1 VSTSTT
7 SNCFTSNSLPTDQ
20 QHTPLGPDT
29 TDRRRRDRRFYI
41 AADFLA
47 AFLAWTVLFLVRTG
61 RQGAIVTTDTL
72 TGDINYYWGAF
83 AIPLGWV
90 LGYALFDQYQD
101 IYRLSRLKTL
111 AQTFMISISGVL
123 LLFFFVLLDDATAD
137 YHDYYQ
143 NLLTLLGLHFFLTA
157 IFRMIL
163 LTRASRRLKRGEV
176 TFNTLIVGGS
186 DAALNLHRDALNQP
200 KGLGYRFVGF
210 VDSPDDGDSL
220 LAAELPLLGKLKNL
234 AKVIEEHNIE
244 EVIIAVETSQH
255 NRLRELLN
263 VLFDYEDRL
272 LVKIIPDMYDIMLGS
287 VKMDHV
293 FGAVLIEIRQE
304 MMPLWQRIIKRFID
318 LATSAIMLILLAPLL
333 AYIAIRVRLS
343 SKGPIFYQQERIGLN
358 GRPFNIIKFRSMYL
372 DAEAGGPQL
381 SQDDDDR
388 CTPFGKIMRKW
399 RLDEFPQFWN
409 VLRGDMSL
417 VGPRPERQYYID
429 LISARAPH
437 YRHLLKVRPGI
448 TSWGQ
453 VKYGYASNV
462 DEMIQRL
469 KFDILYIE
477 NRSLGLDIKILFYT
491 VVVLVQGK
499 GK

>member
-1 VSTSTT
+1 MLS
-7 SNCFTSNSLPTDQ
+7 
-20 QHTPLGPDT
+20 
-29 TDRRRRDRRFYI
+29 I
-41 AADFLA
+41 A
-47 AFLAWTVLFLVRTG
+47 
-61 RQGAIVTTDTL
+61 
-72 TGDINYYWGAF
+72 
-83 AIPLGWV
+83 
-90 LGYALFDQYQD
+90 
-101 IYRLSRLKTL
+101 
-111 AQTFMISISGVL
+111 GVL
-123 LLFFFVLLDDATAD
+123 LLFFTVLLDDVTVD

-143 NLLTLLGLHFFLTA
+143 NLLSILALHFT
-157 IFRMIL
+157 ITSIVRMVL
-163 LTRASRRLKRGEV
+163 LTRASRRLKQGEI

-186 DAALNLHRDALNQP
+186 EGALNLYRDVLAQP

-210 VDSPDDGDSL
+210 VDSRRSVPPL
-220 LAAELPLLGKLKNL
+220 LADELPLLGNLRKL
-234 AKVIEEHNIE
+234 ASVIEEHNVE
-244 EVIIAVETSQH
+244 EVIIAIETSQH

-263 VLFDYEDRL
+263 VLFDFEDRV

-293 FGAVLIEIRQE
+293 FGAVLIEIRQG
-304 MMPLWQRIIKRFID
+304 MMPRWQRFLKRMID
-318 LATSAIMLILLAPLL
+318 LFVSVVMLLLLAPLL
-333 AYIAIRVRLS
+333 IYVAIRVRLS
-343 SKGPIFYQQERIGLN
+343 STGPIFYQQERIGLN
-358 GRPFNIIKFRSMYL
+358 GRPFNIIKFRSMYT
-372 DAEAGGPQL
+372 DAEAAGPQL
-381 SQDDDDR
+381 SSDTDDR
-388 CTPFGKIMRKW
+388 CTPWGGTMRKW

-417 VGPRPERQYYID
+417 VGPRPERQFYID

-477 NRSLGLDIKILFYT
+477 NRSLALDFKILFYT
-491 VVVLVQGK
+491 VVVLLQGK